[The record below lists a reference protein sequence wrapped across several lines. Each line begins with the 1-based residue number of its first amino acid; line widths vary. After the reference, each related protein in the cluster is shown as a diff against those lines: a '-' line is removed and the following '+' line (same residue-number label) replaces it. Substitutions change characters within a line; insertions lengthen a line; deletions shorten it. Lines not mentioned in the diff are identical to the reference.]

1 MIKFIR
7 YSANYSLSSAILKLT
22 QFAIFMWLAR
32 VLSIN
37 EYAMFGLLIG
47 LMQGVQSFS
56 NAGIIE
62 TATGIIAKKQLSD
75 GPVEFEKVA
84 TSWFMILS
92 ILTSGIFFLL
102 FIFVIES
109 EDSQSIQGVIA
120 AIFTGVV
127 LGFSVMKSGCARMN
141 ERHTLALMVSVLP
154 GFFGLLL
161 GLCFFL
167 VYESADIFM
176 MAYGAG
182 CLSIIILMLFKKQL
196 NLEIMRDSDG
206 LKDFGKSIP
215 WYLVGALV
223 GWLSGYGANI
233 VIASNFSLPEVAK
246 FTFVLTYSSAVLF
259 LLSAP
264 VQVWTPRFTKLYSQ
278 MSFDEIE
285 GKNSRFFAFLS
296 IFIGS
301 VGGLLVTTFPVIS
314 TFFIGN
320 DSFYR
325 DLSSE
330 VFILLLGYFLL
341 IPWWQAS
348 GHVLANSSGDVLAK
362 ALLYSSF
369 FGILLWFVLMEI
381 YGPIGIYL
389 GFSAQMALRSFFLVW
404 LIRGRWKVRID
415 YISMSIGIMILTFWY
430 IVSFFS
436 ANFIYV
442 VGIWAVL
449 FLGTAMLLKDRFLEL
464 MDSIG
469 EDVRNIG

>member
-1 MIKFIR
+1 M
-7 YSANYSLSSAILKLT
+7 
-22 QFAIFMWLAR
+22 
-32 VLSIN
+32 LSIN
-37 EYAMFGLLIG
+37 EYAMFGLLIA
-47 LMQGVQSFS
+47 LMQGVQTFS

-62 TATGIIAKKQLSD
+62 IATGIIAKKPPSGGLI
-75 GPVEFEKVA
+75 EFEKVA

-92 ILTSGIFFLL
+92 ILTSGICFLL

-109 EDSQSIQGVIA
+109 GDSQSIQGVIA

-127 LGFSVMKSGCARMN
+127 LGFSMMKSGCARMN
-141 ERHTLALMVSVLP
+141 ERHTLALMVSFLP

-161 GLCFFL
+161 GFCFFL
-167 VYESADIFM
+167 VHKSVDIFM

-182 CLSIIILMLFKKQL
+182 CFSITILMLFKKQL

-215 WYLVGALV
+215 WYLFGAII

-233 VIASNFSLPEVAK
+233 VIAANFSLTDVAK

-264 VQVWTPRFTKLYSQ
+264 VQVWAPRFTKLYSQ

-285 GKNSRFFAFLS
+285 GKNSSFFALLS
-296 IFIGS
+296 IFVGS
-301 VGGLLVTTFPVIS
+301 VGGLLVTIFPVIS
-314 TFFIGN
+314 EFFIGN
-320 DSFYR
+320 TSVYR

-330 VFILLLGYFLL
+330 VFILLLGNFFL

-348 GHVLANSSGDVLAK
+348 GHVLANSGGDLLAK

-381 YGPIGIYL
+381 YGPMGIYL
-389 GFSAQMALRSFFLVW
+389 GFSAQMGLRSLFLVW

-436 ANFIYV
+436 DNFILV
-442 VGIWAVL
+442 VGIWVVL
-449 FLGTAMLLKDRFLEL
+449 FLGTAMLLKVRFLEL
-464 MDSIG
+464 VDSFG
-469 EDVRNIG
+469 ENVRNVN